1 MSIVLSNH
9 PMVVKISEQIL
20 AGHLGNY
27 AITNKQVAERQ

>member
-9 PMVVKISEQIL
+9 PTAVKISEKIL

-27 AITNKQVAERQ
+27 AITNK